1 MRTYTALMDMCC
13 FISNKVQY
21 CFQKDNYIPIHT
33 PPHSRVCINKSH
45 VVLFYCQKISFINK
59 QPMIGVTP

>member
-1 MRTYTALMDMCC
+1 MRTYAALMDMCC

-21 CFQKDNYIPIHT
+21 YFQKDNHIPIHT

-45 VVLFYCQKISFINK
+45 VVLSYCQKISFINK
-59 QPMIGVTP
+59 QPMIGVNP